1 MATQTCSQRK
11 SLRLD
16 PPPVIADIA
25 LEEAMKAIHKRTD
38 AYHIFLI
45 PRLYSPLWLRMLY
58 KVSDVVLKIPAGS
71 RHWPSNMHEPL
82 LIGISLPLL
91 TRNRWTLRGTPLLV
105 GLERELHQVLRS
117 GEEDGGDLLRKLL
130 RTPRQLASV
139 SERVARQLLRLPGTG
154 QVSTEKGARR
164 RGKSVVQT

>member
-1 MATQTCSQRK
+1 VHGRVSHLFDTPTV
-11 SLRLD
+11 L
-16 PPPVIADIA
+16 PPLVANP
-25 LEEAMKAIHKRTD
+25 
-38 AYHIFLI
+38 
-45 PRLYSPLWLRMLY
+45 
-58 KVSDVVLKIPAGS
+58 
-71 RHWPSNMHEPL
+71 
-82 LIGISLPLL
+82 
-91 TRNRWTLRGTPLLV
+91 WTLRGTPLLV

-130 RTPRQLASV
+130 RTPRQLTSV

>member
-1 MATQTCSQRK
+1 M
-11 SLRLD
+11 
-16 PPPVIADIA
+16 
-25 LEEAMKAIHKRTD
+25 
-38 AYHIFLI
+38 
-45 PRLYSPLWLRMLY
+45 RMLY

-91 TRNRWTLRGTPLLV
+91 TRNPWTLRGTPLLV

-139 SERVARQLLRLPGTG
+139 SERVARKLLRLPGTG
-154 QVSTEKGARR
+154 EVSTEEDSGRGRQPMVHARQE
-164 RGKSVVQT
+164 GTQD